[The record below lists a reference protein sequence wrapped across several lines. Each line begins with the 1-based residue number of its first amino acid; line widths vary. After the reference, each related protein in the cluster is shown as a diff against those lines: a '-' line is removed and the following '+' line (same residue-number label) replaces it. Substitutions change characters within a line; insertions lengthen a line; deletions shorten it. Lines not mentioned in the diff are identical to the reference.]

1 MLNKQIDNSLKGGEP
16 TPDVCAQPTTPAD
29 LAKFTFLNNG
39 KGMLKKLS
47 QAADSSARSSSCYG
61 DHFRSNSSSNFLIFY
76 SAQATERAAIVLQNN
91 YKT

>member
-39 KGMLKKLS
+39 KGMLKQARKPRSYASLKLCPATYS
-47 QAADSSARSSSCYG
+47 QG
-61 DHFRSNSSSNFLIFY
+61 
-76 SAQATERAAIVLQNN
+76 
-91 YKT
+91 

>member
-16 TPDVCAQPTTPAD
+16 TPDVCAQPTAPAD
-29 LAKFTFLNNG
+29 LAKFAFLING
-39 KGMLKKLS
+39 KGMLNKLS
-47 QAADSSARSSSCYG
+47 QAVDSSDRSSSCYG
-61 DHFRSNSSSNFLIFY
+61 DHCRPNRSIHFLIFY